1 MNKLIDDFFEK
12 GYESRIN
19 EAMFDYNYSFPEE
32 EVENY
37 VLSLLATP
45 YSQFIDYVASTYCV
59 KSIGSSEIPQISN
72 YEASTL
78 GVCKILN
85 DHNDPGM
92 DCLQLGV
99 QLFTDGKER
108 KDGAYFKF
116 GENHV
121 KGASFHGLT
130 QCCGKK
136 WFLTCLGHIYP
147 RIDEEMRQ
155 YLSAR
160 TLLRNPFFHI
170 VLAEATKHD
179 VNIRFFMPELSESTQ
194 KRRSS
199 SCLHFLNVI
208 LKQCEIEKVP
218 MHRIFY
224 EPNSKPEPKL
234 VIKLDVSKSS
244 QYKSYLPLYSIRAA
258 CGAFN
263 HDDTNEIEGWVNVKK
278 FEITPN
284 KEMFIVHAEGASMEP
299 LIHDGDLC
307 VFTYTNS
314 TENGEIMLIESN
326 NVFCQHV
333 IKEFN
338 YTPTLFPEYPEDNN
352 VILHSLNPIF
362 EDIVLTATD
371 NPRIVGKLIKVI
383 HTHE

>member
-1 MNKLIDDFFEK
+1 MNKLIDDFFDK

-121 KGASFHGLT
+121 KGASFDSIG
-130 QCCGKK
+130 
-136 WFLTCLGHIYP
+136 
-147 RIDEEMRQ
+147 
-155 YLSAR
+155 
-160 TLLRNPFFHI
+160 
-170 VLAEATKHD
+170 
-179 VNIRFFMPELSESTQ
+179 ES
-194 KRRSS
+194 
-199 SCLHFLNVI
+199 
-208 LKQCEIEKVP
+208 VP
-218 MHRIFY
+218 
-224 EPNSKPEPKL
+224 L
-234 VIKLDVSKSS
+234 
-244 QYKSYLPLYSIRAA
+244 
-258 CGAFN
+258 
-263 HDDTNEIEGWVNVKK
+263 
-278 FEITPN
+278 
-284 KEMFIVHAEGASMEP
+284 
-299 LIHDGDLC
+299 
-307 VFTYTNS
+307 
-314 TENGEIMLIESN
+314 
-326 NVFCQHV
+326 
-333 IKEFN
+333 
-338 YTPTLFPEYPEDNN
+338 
-352 VILHSLNPIF
+352 
-362 EDIVLTATD
+362 
-371 NPRIVGKLIKVI
+371 
-383 HTHE
+383 